1 MYLKPLAALTAT
13 LLVCSSALAQT
24 GSGGF
29 TGPSPATTPHQPSA
43 STAARGG
50 FTGPATVVTVEQT
63 KALADD
69 AHVTLRGQ
77 IERHLGGE
85 NYLFRDAT
93 GTLEVEIDE
102 RRWNGQSVSPQDKVE
117 ISGEVDKR
125 WSSIEIDVK
134 RLRKL

>member
-1 MYLKPLAALTAT
+1 MLFR
-13 LLVCSSALAQT
+13 S
-24 GSGGF
+24 
-29 TGPSPATTPHQPSA
+29 
-43 STAARGG
+43 
-50 FTGPATVVTVEQT
+50 

-93 GTLEVEIDE
+93 GTVEVEIDE